1 MKVGAY
7 ECRTYDVA
15 DGCEVVTSWG
25 SEREGRP
32 TEFCGKPTTHFYP
45 AHDGGAMAL
54 CAECAKPHG
63 RHAWP
68 VV

>member
-1 MKVGAY
+1 MIGVYDG
-7 ECRTYDVA
+7 RTIDVLA
-15 DGCEVVTSWG
+15 TCEVVKGWG
-25 SEREGRP
+25 RDG
-32 TEFCGKPTTHFYP
+32 TEWAWCGKPTTHFYP
-45 AHDGGAMAL
+45 ALGGGTMAL